1 MILQLKKLIHYYYN
15 ESKWSFLIRFCSV
28 FFSLY
33 ACFMFFIGIAMP
45 GGIIESQFLF
55 EHFNFIQV
63 YTDLIINTVI
73 SSLQFIEINAWR
85 NGLINI
91 KTANGGVNIIYGCLA
106 IGITCIWL
114 SFVIALKNR
123 LLNKLIWAII
133 GSLFLFA
140 LNIFRIGLILLVQ
153 EHNTTQLT
161 LFSIDHHTLFDIA
174 CYVLL
179 LLMGY
184 AYHKNS
190 KP

>member
-1 MILQLKKLIHYYYN
+1 MIPQLKKLIYYYYN

-28 FFSLY
+28 FFTLY

-55 EHFNFIQV
+55 EHFNFIRA
-63 YTDLIINTVI
+63 YTDLVINTVI
-73 SSLQFIEINAWR
+73 SSLHFIEINAWR
-85 NGLINI
+85 NGLITI

-123 LLNKLIWAII
+123 LLNKFIWAII

-140 LNIFRIGLILLVQ
+140 LNIFRIGLILIVQ
-153 EHNTTQLT
+153 EHNTKHLAIVG
-161 LFSIDHHTLFDIA
+161 LDHHTLFDIA

-179 LLMGY
+179 LLMGF
-184 AYHKNS
+184 AYYKNS
-190 KP
+190 QP

>member
-1 MILQLKKLIHYYYN
+1 
-15 ESKWSFLIRFCSV
+15 
-28 FFSLY
+28 
-33 ACFMFFIGIAMP
+33 MFFIGIAMP

-55 EHFNFIQV
+55 EHFNFIQA

-140 LNIFRIGLILLVQ
+140 LNIFRIGLILIVQ
-153 EHNTTQLT
+153 ENNTKHLAIVG
-161 LFSIDHHTLFDIA
+161 LDHHTLFDIA

-179 LLMGY
+179 LLMGF
-184 AYHKNS
+184 AYYKNS
-190 KP
+190 QP